1 MLSKNKKFP
10 PMDLNVLTANAVIPE
25 EVTPQPPLL
34 SLVADVLTTVSDDFA
49 TLAHAKVAKPWRL
62 LVVDDEEDVHSVTQL
77 VLDGMNFE
85 GRPIEIL
92 SAYSAK
98 EARELLAR
106 EKNIAVILL
115 DVVMETDDA
124 GLQLV
129 KFIRE
134 HLKDKNVRI
143 ILRTGES
150 QQAPEE
156 SVIIDYDINDYKSK
170 NELTAQRL
178 FTTVIA
184 SLRAYESM
192 FELDKTIAS
201 LNKTRDGL
209 EKFIALSNKAQHQK
223 MTSFEEAATTDYLTG
238 LNNRRQLLRLGIPL
252 VLNAHKNSTLSF
264 AVALLDIDSFKHI
277 NDTYGLEMG
286 DFVLKQL
293 GCLLRQRFLFGDI
306 VARFSGDKFCVIAL
320 QLNKIQAFEL
330 FDQFREM
337 LARQA
342 IILPN
347 GNALKITASVG
358 VSLRLRDG
366 LDDMLGDADL
376 LLYKAKKSGRNCVN
390 ISY

>member
-264 AVALLDIDSFKHI
+264 AVALLDIDGFKHI

-337 LARQA
+337 LAREA

-347 GNALKITASVG
+347 GDALKITASVG